1 MKKVL
6 QKMSLL
12 GMLLMLCIGVKAAD
26 VTATWNFRS
35 GSSFFDPTFIYQG
48 TTATLDSD
56 VDGIQLEIDATSG
69 KFSTDG
75 RTDWAQF
82 NSGAILKVP
91 VKTTKD
97 IVTVNTYSKNK
108 ATIGGVDVATDQTS
122 ATEHKATTAEV
133 TAGFV
138 EIVATANDYVGY
150 ITVTHVDPLQEK
162 AIYKTDF
169 SEWSEAA
176 DTDPATVISKKTRLT
191 NETLNFSLFKT
202 KVMATDDSKFSA
214 YTTLPRMT
222 LRAEKNAGSY
232 ITTSALANI
241 SKVRYIHGATGSS
254 RGWKLEAKGDGD
266 EDWVVISDA
275 YASPNAWSEV
285 TKEVNKTNVQLRWT
299 NLAAAQNAF
308 MFELDIYGMV
318 DMTQLPL
325 LGSFKVNG
333 VQYFADD
340 IFDMDEKENYVA
352 TIELSKK
359 VEMVDETNN
368 PLTDIVAANG
378 EITSVT
384 YTPANDG
391 TSCKVTFIVEAN
403 SKTATYIATFVQ
415 KPDFTLTYL
424 NTDGSEMGTQI
435 VEKDATIDAFPYDYT
450 TAIAGE
456 GQKVRGWFEKA
467 DGGRKFTVEDAITAN
482 TTLYAVATDIEVAN
496 TTSRYYYTLTDKN
509 FYAEDHECFNPEG
522 SGVWHDAQHGWVF
535 ASGDKINVPVGGDA
549 NLIFGLCQYSGGNA
563 ITVTDANGAV
573 VGTIEND
580 KASSDAT
587 PKMVSYK
594 GDATTL
600 TITFSGTSYLH
611 TLTVANIADKPVQK
625 EGSWFTVETGD
636 AVSLLNTIDAANA
649 TNSETTS
656 ERVFIFVPNGTYDLG
671 KVVLS
676 CISGNNISLVGE
688 SVEGTIIVNA
698 PKRENEGI
706 GTTATLMN
714 TGNNNYFQDIT
725 LKNALDYYGAVSAGQ
740 AGGRAVCLWDKGT
753 NTICKRVKML
763 SYQDTY
769 YSNNDAAK
777 FYWEDSEIHGTVDFI
792 CGGGDVLFEN
802 TKIYV
807 EPRKADGSG
816 ECTITAPTTATEYGY
831 VFNNCTIENHAKSYN
846 LGRSWQNSPKA
857 VYLNTKMNQQP
868 ITDRWTLAGMN
879 KIDMAVAAEYNSQ
892 DMEGN
897 DVTPPAGTT
906 KTFKNK
912 GTVLTI
918 VLTDEEAAKYT
929 SANMFGDWK
938 PNEKTVQAAAPKAT
952 ISGNT
957 IKIVPAD
964 GGDAGVYLIE
974 EKNGGFVALTSDTE
988 YTFPTFEA
996 GSIDVT
1002 EAVAYTVR
1010 AANAMGGFG
1019 EAADVTEATAIEIVE
1034 ANAETE
1040 ASQADGTYVIDG
1052 KVVIVKEGKKF
1063 SPAGIEM

>member
-340 IFDMDEKENYVA
+340 IFDMDENENYVA

-359 VEMVDETNN
+359 VAMVDETNN

-649 TNSETTS
+649 SASS
-656 ERVFIFVPNGTYDLG
+656 ERTFIFVPNGTYDLG

-831 VFNNCTIENHAKSYN
+831 VFNNCTIENHAASYN
-846 LGRSWQNSPKA
+846 LGRSWQNTPKA

-918 VLTDEEAAKYT
+918 VLTEAEAAKYT
-929 SANMFGDWK
+929 SANMFGEWA
-938 PNEKTVQAAAPKAT
+938 PETQTAQAAAPSAKIENGVIT
-952 ISGNT
+952 IT
-957 IKIVPAD
+957 PAN

-974 EKNGGFVALTSDTE
+974 KDGEFLALTNETTYNVNEQNATE
-988 YTFPTFEA
+988 
-996 GSIDVT
+996 GLKSSITADPV
-1002 EAVAYTVR
+1002 YTVR
-1010 AANAMGGFG
+1010 AANAKGGFG
-1019 EAADVTEATAIEIVE
+1019 EAATAVDPTGVEVVE
-1034 ANAETE
+1034 ASEEAKAAEG
-1040 ASQADGTYVIDG
+1040 AFVVDG
-1052 KVVIVKEGKKF
+1052 KVVIVKDGKQF
-1063 SPAGIEM
+1063 TAAGARIK